1 MLKYIT
7 EKEYKDLLGVQ
18 SVPSNFERLI
28 IEASEYINAKTFG
41 RIDENN
47 IPEKV
52 KFVTCLIVNNLN
64 EKENQKSQIN
74 LKSESLEGWSRTY
87 ATPLEVERDFEV
99 KNREILSQYLW
110 NVIGKDGNP
119 LLYTGVC

>member
-28 IEASEYINAKTFG
+28 IEAREYINAKTFG

-64 EKENQKSQIN
+64 EKENHEKTKISFLYIQRNKTIWLAKKPTYDSGSGVKWKS
-74 LKSESLEGWSRTY
+74 
-87 ATPLEVERDFEV
+87 
-99 KNREILSQYLW
+99 
-110 NVIGKDGNP
+110 
-119 LLYTGVC
+119 

>member
-64 EKENQKSQIN
+64 DKENQKSQVN

-87 ATPLEVERDFEV
+87 ATPLEVERDIEV
-99 KNREILSQYLW
+99 KNREILNQYLW

>member
-28 IEASEYINAKTFG
+28 IEASEYINGKTFG

-52 KFVTCLIVNNLN
+52 KFVTCLIINNLN
-64 EKENQKSQIN
+64 DKENQKSQVN

-99 KNREILSQYLW
+99 KNREILNQYLW

>member
-64 EKENQKSQIN
+64 EKENQKSQVN

>member
-28 IEASEYINAKTFG
+28 IEASEYINGKTFG

-52 KFVTCLIVNNLN
+52 KFVTCLIINNLN
-64 EKENQKSQIN
+64 DKENQKSQVN
-74 LKSESLEGWSRTY
+74 VKSESLEGWSRTY

-110 NVIGKDGNP
+110 NVMGKDGNP

>member
-52 KFVTCLIVNNLN
+52 KFVTCLIINNLD
-64 EKENQKSQIN
+64 EKENQKSQVN

-99 KNREILSQYLW
+99 KNREILNQYLW

>member
-28 IEASEYINAKTFG
+28 IEASEYINGKTFG

-52 KFVTCLIVNNLN
+52 KFVTCLIINNLN
-64 EKENQKSQIN
+64 DKENQKSQVN
-74 LKSESLEGWSRTY
+74 VKSESLEGWSRTY

-99 KNREILSQYLW
+99 KNREILNQYLW

>member
-28 IEASEYINAKTFG
+28 IEASEYINGKTFG

-64 EKENQKSQIN
+64 DKENQKSQVN

-87 ATPLEVERDFEV
+87 VTPLEVERDFEV
-99 KNREILSQYLW
+99 KNREILNQYLW

>member
-28 IEASEYINAKTFG
+28 IEASEYINGKTFG

-64 EKENQKSQIN
+64 DKENQKSQVN

-99 KNREILSQYLW
+99 KNREILNQYLW